1 MKIENA
7 EIIWLESGLP
17 YSTLFEDIYYSRDD
31 ELAESRHVFLEANGL
46 RQRWVRDSNDKAFH
60 LGELGFGSGLNF
72 LQVMKLWEELEER
85 PSRLHYIAFEKHPIR
100 IAELKRL
107 HQRWP
112 SLARQS
118 DELLE
123 QYTDHAQGC
132 HRIPLT
138 NGITLDLYYGDA
150 FEQLGQRMLDNCP
163 AIQCWFLDGFSP
175 ANNAALW
182 AEPLMQLL
190 ARCSDETTTLST
202 YSVAG
207 KVRGA
212 LRSAGFEVNKIEGF
226 GRKRHSL
233 FATMPR
239 SSAAQDPA
247 PLRSKNPWFTTPR
260 PHFKRNSAIVVGAG
274 LAGCS
279 TAHSLA
285 RRGWKV
291 RLVDAGSEAASG
303 ASGNSQLA
311 LRCRLFNAPSPEAEF
326 FLHAYLFALRQF
338 SQMRRHTTLSWKP
351 CGVLQLANAMNKRNA
366 LRQEKLAAL
375 YSEQVAQLL
384 SKAEASIEAGI
395 ALAEEALHFPL
406 GGAMA
411 PSSLCASYLSHA
423 NIRCD
428 FDTQVSEI
436 VRSNGV
442 WQVHTASQPAL
453 EADVVVIANSKGA
466 EQFSQCAELPLQ
478 ALRGQTS
485 EVPSNRSS
493 SELKMIVS
501 GGRTVF
507 PALADRHFLSASY
520 ANSDDLSPQSAD
532 SSENLRIAARNF
544 VDSDILNKE
553 SVLERVSLRCN
564 TPDRMP
570 LVGMA
575 PNLEKMRSTYA
586 ELSKNAR
593 ARIDSTGEYYAG
605 LYLNLAHGSNGL
617 ASCPLSAE
625 YLASLIEGENI
636 PISMQMAASLNP
648 TRFLIQDLKK
658 QR

>member
-7 EIIWLESGLP
+7 EITWLESGLP
-17 YSTLFEDIYYSRDD
+17 YSPLFEDIYYSRDD
-31 ELAESRHVFLEANGL
+31 ELVESNHVFLEANGL
-46 RQRWVRDSNDKAFH
+46 RQRWERDSNDKTFH

-100 IAELKRL
+100 FAELQRL

-112 SLARQS
+112 NLARQS
-118 DELLE
+118 DELLG

-132 HRIPLT
+132 HRLPLT

-150 FEQLGQRMLDNCP
+150 FEQLSQRMLDDCP

-212 LRSAGFEVNKIEGF
+212 LQNAGFEVNKIEGF

-233 FATMPR
+233 FATMPKG
-239 SSAAQDPA
+239 SSGQDPA
-247 PLRSKNPWFTTPR
+247 LQHSKTPWCTMPR
-260 PHFKRNSAIVVGAG
+260 PHFRGNSAIVVGAG

-291 RLVDAGSEAASG
+291 RLVDAGSEPASG

-338 SQMRRHTTLSWKP
+338 SRLRRHTDLAWNP

-366 LRQEKLAAL
+366 LQKEKFQEL
-375 YSEQVAQLL
+375 YSEQVVRQLT
-384 SKAEASIEAGI
+384 KAEASNVAGI
-395 ALAEEALHFPL
+395 ALTEEALHFPF
-406 GGAMA
+406 GGAMT
-411 PSSLCASYLSHA
+411 PSSLCANYLSHA

-436 VRSNGV
+436 VRAADT
-442 WQVHTASQPAL
+442 WQVHTSRQATLA
-453 EADVVVIANSKGA
+453 ADVVIIANSKGA
-466 EQFSQCAELPLQ
+466 KQFSQCAELPLQ
-478 ALRGQTS
+478 TLRGQTS
-485 EVPSNRSS
+485 EVPSNLNSS
-493 SELKMIVS
+493 KLKIVVS

-507 PALADRHFLSASY
+507 PAVAERHLLSASY
-520 ANSDDLSPQSAD
+520 ANSDELSPQPAD
-532 SSENLRIAARNF
+532 TSENTSIAARNF
-544 VDSDILNKE
+544 VDSDILSRD

-564 TPDRMP
+564 TPDRVP

-586 ELSKNAR
+586 GLSKNAR

-625 YLASLIEGENI
+625 YLASLIERENI
-636 PISMQMAASLNP
+636 PVSLQMAASLNP